1 MENPQGGLEGERCYG
16 AKRSTLGFS
25 GLPSW
30 LSLSQ
35 SAGKL
40 VPNSLGTR
48 DSKNLPQTNNL
59 ELMTYVSR
67 GNLFLGSHCC

>member
-1 MENPQGGLEGERCYG
+1 MKGVPGLRGLPLDFPPRMD
-16 AKRSTLGFS
+16 

-30 LSLSQ
+30 LPPSQ

-40 VPNSLGTR
+40 VPISLGTR

-67 GNLFLGSHCC
+67 GNLFLGGHCC